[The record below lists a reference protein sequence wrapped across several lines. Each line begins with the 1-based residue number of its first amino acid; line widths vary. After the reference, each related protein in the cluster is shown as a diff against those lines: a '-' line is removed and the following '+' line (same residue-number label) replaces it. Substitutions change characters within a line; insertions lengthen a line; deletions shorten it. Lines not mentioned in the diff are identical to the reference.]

1 MRGSLAIWCTT
12 EQTEGSG
19 HLPEI
24 ELHFNIW
31 SGLPGSTP
39 DVLDIGFLFKRPR
52 TMQQL
57 FLYVPGKVER
67 SQLKDLSG
75 ILKDRTSLSA
85 VFNDTLDVGRD
96 DENAFDV
103 LRGTDVAYRVI
114 KVDIDNP
121 DQVSINHLTEDDGRR
136 TGTVIALGPP
146 VVGRLSDAT
155 DHYIRLRIVLS
166 GELKELL
173 VSRIPP
179 SDRVFLS
186 SFYETRVI
194 EFRVNEKRN
203 YSEALRKHQ
212 KDGRPP
218 TISRVHY
225 FLVRD
230 LSVEMLRAHATFRKM
245 RRLEP
250 GLWDGYLADLG
261 SPNPEN
267 MIIYHWREDAKDG
280 RGIEDFIALAA
291 FREPGRNIPV
301 FILAIVLLGV
311 IGNATQTLLTSVIS
325 PIFGGS
331 FSGSSVLSQSV
342 IILLALLGL
351 LALYY
356 VSASPEAR
364 RRIKD
369 FKTMIWQKLR
379 VVIQRDRR

>member
-67 SQLKDLSG
+67 PQLKDLSG
-75 ILKDRTSLSA
+75 ILKDRTTLSA
-85 VFNDTLDVGRD
+85 VFNDTLDLGRD
-96 DENAFDV
+96 DEDAFDV
-103 LRGTDVAYRVI
+103 MRGTDVVYRVI
-114 KVDIDNP
+114 KVGIDDP
-121 DQVSINHLTEDDGRR
+121 DQVSIDYLTEENGR

-146 VVGRLSDAT
+146 VVGRLSDVT
-155 DHYIRLRIVLS
+155 DHYIRLRIALS
-166 GELKELL
+166 GDLEGLL
-173 VSRIPP
+173 VSRITP

-186 SFYETRVI
+186 SFYETQVI
-194 EFRVNEKRN
+194 EFRLNEKRN
-203 YSEALRKHQ
+203 YSEALRKRQ

-218 TISRVHY
+218 TILTVHY

-250 GLWDGYLADLG
+250 RLWDGYLADLG
-261 SPNPEN
+261 SPDPEN

-291 FREPGRNIPV
+291 FREAGRNIPV

-331 FSGSSVLSQSV
+331 FSGSSVLSQFV
-342 IILLALLGL
+342 IILLALFGL
-351 LALYY
+351 LALYR
-356 VSASPEAR
+356 SARPEAR
-364 RRIKD
+364 LRIKD

>member
-12 EQTEGSG
+12 EQSEGSG
-19 HLPEI
+19 HPPEI

-31 SGLPGSTP
+31 SGLPGDIP

-52 TMQQL
+52 MIQRL
-57 FLYVPGKVER
+57 FLYVPRKVER
-67 SQLKDLSG
+67 SQLRDLSG
-75 ILKDRTSLSA
+75 ILKDRTTLSA
-85 VFNDTLDVGRD
+85 VFNDTLDLGQD
-96 DENAFDV
+96 SEDAFDV

-114 KVDIDNP
+114 KLDIDDP
-121 DQVSINHLTEDDGRR
+121 DQVSIDHLIEDDLR
-136 TGTVIALGPP
+136 TGTVIALGPS
-146 VVGRLSDAT
+146 VVGRVSDAT

-166 GELKELL
+166 GELEDLL
-173 VSRIPP
+173 VSRITP

-186 SFYETRVI
+186 SFYETQVI

-203 YSEALRKHQ
+203 YSNALRECQ
-212 KDGRPP
+212 KGGRPP
-218 TISRVHY
+218 IISRVHY

-230 LSVEMLRAHATFRKM
+230 LRVEMMRAHATFRKM

-267 MIIYHWREDAKDG
+267 MIIYHWREDAKDD
-280 RGIEDFIALAA
+280 RGIEDFIARAA
-291 FREPGRNIPV
+291 FREAGRNIPV
-301 FILAIVLLGV
+301 FVLAIVLLGI
-311 IGNATQTLLTSVIS
+311 IGNAAQSLLTFLTS
-325 PIFGGS
+325 PIFGS
-331 FSGSSVLSQSV
+331 PFSGPGVLSQLV

-351 LALYY
+351 SALYL
-356 VSASPEAR
+356 SARHKAGR
-364 RRIKD
+364 LIKD